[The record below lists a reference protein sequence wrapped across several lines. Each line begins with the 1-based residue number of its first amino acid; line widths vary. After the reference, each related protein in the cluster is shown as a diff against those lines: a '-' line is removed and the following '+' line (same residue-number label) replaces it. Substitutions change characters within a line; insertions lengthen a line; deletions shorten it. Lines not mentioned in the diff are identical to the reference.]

1 MFAKFFQK
9 GSAQQQSPQGCVTP
23 ADLDPRVT
31 LHYGI
36 PSTASILAFDRIQS
50 LLALG
55 TLDGRIK
62 VIGGDHIEAVLTSP
76 KQLPFKNL
84 EFLQNQGFLVG
95 ISNENEIQVWDLEHR
110 QIASTLQWESN
121 ITAFSVI
128 NGTTFMYIGC
138 EYGMVSV
145 LKFDSEGRKIVHLPY
160 CVPTNIIAEEAGL
173 SLPDHLPVVGVLHQP
188 HSHGNRL
195 LIAYQNGLMVL
206 WDASEDC
213 IVLVRGHKD
222 LLLKD
227 KTAADCQQYTRN
239 DLCDDVSDDTDVE
252 KEISSLC
259 WASNN
264 GSVLAVGYV
273 DGDIIF
279 WNLPDAASNKKKKAE
294 KSSNDVVKL
303 QISSANRRL
312 PIIVLHWAANKSH
325 NDRRGQ
331 LFVYGGDEVG
341 SEEVLT
347 ILNLDWSSGIESLKC
362 IGRVDIALNGFA
374 DMVLLPRAGVTESSG
389 MSLVA
394 LTIPGKLH
402 LYDDACLSSLISQK
416 EKEASTTAL
425 QYPTLIPTLDPYM
438 TVAKLGLVSRDGKLS
453 RLLSE
458 IFSAAK
464 LHVAQTGDV
473 VGTKWP
479 LTGGVPSQLLDT
491 QNYCVERLYISGY
504 GDGSVRVWDATYP
517 ALSLIYTI
525 GSEVNGNHIA
535 GASASVSALD
545 FCSDT
550 LTLAIGNECGLVHLY
565 KLIRSSDEKTLHVVT
580 ETENEVHNMHQEGG
594 PQCIAVFALINSRV
608 CTLHFENSGSRLAV
622 GFECGRVALLHTSTL
637 SVLFITDY
645 VSDTS
650 SPVVSLAMKTF
661 SDTNGL
667 INRPED
673 SESKTLEDLGNRP
686 LFVMTRNARITAI
699 NSQTGKIVTS
709 QSMYPEKDSTAI
721 SMYIIDGSNFISD
734 MSSEKHSLDSPQ
746 KNEAKSESAQ
756 TNLESGITPHEV
768 EIDTSTETVY
778 FGQQMM
784 NLFFL
789 LCCEDALLLFSL
801 KSLIEGD
808 NNSIWKV
815 NLGKPCCWTTTFRK
829 DEKECGLVVLYQSGV
844 IEIRSLPTLEV
855 LVESSLVSLLRWN
868 FKHNMEKTMSSSNNG
883 QIILVNGCEL
893 AAVSLVASENDFRI
907 PESLPNLHDEVL
919 AAAGDASISLSP
931 NQKNRQVALINLDA
945 AHGVLGRVIK
955 SLKVGKEEINVDH
968 TEVHENDFANLESL
982 FSRPLFSK
990 PFTAV
995 TDDQDIVELNI
1006 DDIKIDEPL
1015 ALSSSSQKA
1024 NNEWRDKSAERER
1037 LFEGAST
1044 ETTPRLRTA
1053 EEIRAKYRKPGE
1065 ASAAAAQ
1072 ARDKL
1077 AERGEKLERLGQRTE
1092 ELRSGAENFASM
1104 ASELAKTMER
1114 RKWWNI

>member
-128 NGTTFMYIGC
+128 NGTTFI
-138 EYGMVSV
+138 
-145 LKFDSEGRKIVHLPY
+145 
-160 CVPTNIIAEEAGL
+160 
-173 SLPDHLPVVGVLHQP
+173 
-188 HSHGNRL
+188 L

-303 QISSANRRL
+303 QVSSANRRL

-325 NDRRGQ
+325 NDCRGQ

-347 ILNLDWSSGIESLKC
+347 ILNLDWSSGIECLKC

-402 LYDDACLSSLISQK
+402 LYNDACLSSLISQK

-580 ETENEVHNMHQEGG
+580 ETENEGELLSSINDHNDTTNMVHRPSPIPIQVNHDEVGRLALTGVDVHNMHQEGG

-721 SMYIIDGSNFISD
+721 SMYIIGNNFIAD
-734 MSSEKHSLDSPQ
+734 MSSEKHSLDSPR

-829 DEKECGLVVLYQSGV
+829 DEKDCGLVVLYQSGV

-883 QIILVNGCEL
+883 QIILLEAIASGRGTKRFPSYSFVL
-893 AAVSLVASENDFRI
+893 RPLTSDYKILVPRI

-955 SLKVGKEEINVDH
+955 SLKV
-968 TEVHENDFANLESL
+968 
-982 FSRPLFSK
+982 
-990 PFTAV
+990 
-995 TDDQDIVELNI
+995 
-1006 DDIKIDEPL
+1006 DDIKIDEPI

-1053 EEIRAKYRKPGE
+1053 EEIRAKYRKTGE
-1065 ASAAAAQ
+1065 ASAAAAE